1 MTRPVSIVIP
11 SHGDVPLLERALTAL
26 RAEVRARNVEDQI
39 LVVDDTGHDVLR
51 SALEVEWP
59 EVSVRTLEQN
69 GGFAAAALEGAQA
82 ADYRL
87 MFLLQPDIG
96 GRPGALDA
104 LALALSDEHVFAA
117 TPRVLEQGDVER
129 PVSRRTLA
137 VEDGRLAL
145 HDVRGALPEEGAP
158 VPVAFAP
165 SCALFIRREEFLA
178 IGGFDRLLAPLHF
191 EDVDLGLG
199 AWRRGRSVVEVPDAV
214 VERSPT
220 SVESH
225 GGTTVDAQ
233 VPAAI
238 SRAAAERNRL
248 LVHWKHLSSKREAH
262 DHMVSLW
269 RDALDAGLQ
278 GRRDELV
285 HLALALGE
293 LEAVNASRA
302 ALADAHRGLAAA
314 LELAGST

>member
-11 SHGDVPLLERALTAL
+11 SLGDVAQLERALTAL
-26 RAEVRARNVEDQI
+26 RAEVRARAVEDQI
-39 LVVDDTGHDVLR
+39 LVVDDTGLDVLR
-51 SALEVEWP
+51 RALEVSWP
-59 EVSVRTLEQN
+59 EVRVHVRKQN
-69 GGFAAAALEGAQA
+69 GGFAVAAFEGAQA

-87 MFLLQPDIG
+87 MFLMQPDVIV
-96 GRPGALDA
+96 RPGALDA
-104 LALALSDEHVFAA
+104 LVEALVDESVLVA
-117 TPRVLEQGDVER
+117 TPRILHHGDAER
-129 PVSRRTLA
+129 PTSRRTVV

-145 HDVRGALPEEGAP
+145 HDPRGVLPEEESAP

-178 IGGFDRLLAPLHF
+178 MGGFDRLLAPMHF
-191 EDVDLGLG
+191 EDVDLGLS
-199 AWRRGRSVVEVPDAV
+199 AWRRGRRVVEVPSAV
-214 VERSPT
+214 VEHHT
-220 SVESH
+220 A
-225 GGTTVDAQ
+225 GDTL
-233 VPAAI
+233 VPPAL

-262 DHMVSLW
+262 DHLVSLW

-278 GRRDELV
+278 GRREELV

-302 ALADAHRGLAAA
+302 TMADARYGLGVA
-314 LELAGST
+314 LQSCRD